1 MLTCPTCRLQS
12 TYRQSKSKARKLTS
26 SSSSSKAGP
35 VVEKM
40 ARIVSPSAP
49 SPRTLSRTW
58 AQLGPQGDTHGP
70 TGLADP
76 SPAPMPLGGTG
87 VGKRAASGLGKQRCV
102 MEEGGGYSKCW
113 ARWGV
118 GAWER
123 VLADLKGRLRQWGVG
138 LFRNLPLLTHPLTKP
153 SSPPPTLV
161 GHSGWLGS
169 WSIVT
174 YRQVGSWK

>member
-1 MLTCPTCRLQS
+1 
-12 TYRQSKSKARKLTS
+12 
-26 SSSSSKAGP
+26 
-35 VVEKM
+35 
-40 ARIVSPSAP
+40 
-49 SPRTLSRTW
+49 
-58 AQLGPQGDTHGP
+58 
-70 TGLADP
+70 
-76 SPAPMPLGGTG
+76 
-87 VGKRAASGLGKQRCV
+87 
-102 MEEGGGYSKCW
+102 MEEGGGYRKCW

-174 YRQVGSWK
+174 CCQVGSWK